1 MILQFQ
7 TNLWEVMLINSH
19 ANGQPQKF
27 QLVDVIRVLAL
38 LENEGKLKNN
48 VNFKASQ
55 GNSGKCREVFVLKA
69 INQRKSGNIF
79 VDNQKYFSADMK

>member
-7 TNLWEVMLINSH
+7 TNSH

-38 LENEGKLKNN
+38 LKNQGKLENN
-48 VNFKASQ
+48 INFKASQ
-55 GNSGKCREVFVLKA
+55 ENSGKAREVFVLKA
-69 INQRKSGNIF
+69 INQGKSVNIF
-79 VDNQKYFSADMK
+79 VNNQKYFSADMK

>member
-7 TNLWEVMLINSH
+7 TNSH

-38 LENEGKLKNN
+38 LKNQGKLENN
-48 VNFKASQ
+48 INFKASQ
-55 GNSGKCREVFVLKA
+55 GNSGKAREVFVLKA
-69 INQRKSGNIF
+69 INQGKSVNIF
-79 VDNQKYFSADMK
+79 VNNQKYFSADMK

>member
-7 TNLWEVMLINSH
+7 TNSH

-38 LENEGKLKNN
+38 LKNQGKLENN
-48 VNFKASQ
+48 INFKASQ
-55 GNSGKCREVFVLKA
+55 GNSRKAREVFVLKA
-69 INQRKSGNIF
+69 INQGKSVNIF
-79 VDNQKYFSADMK
+79 VNNQKYFSADMK